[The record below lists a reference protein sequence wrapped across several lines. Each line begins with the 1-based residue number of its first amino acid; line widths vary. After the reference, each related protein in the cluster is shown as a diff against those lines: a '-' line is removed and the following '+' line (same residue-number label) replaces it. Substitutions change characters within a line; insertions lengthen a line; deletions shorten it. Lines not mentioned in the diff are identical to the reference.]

1 MTVTPQGSIF
11 VTGANGGLGSA
22 IVDQIV
28 RDPTLAA
35 NFHGLYTIRNPQR
48 AAAVEQVLKGGGAG
62 GHSYDLV
69 PLDLG
74 SLASVRAAAAD
85 VNRRVAEGSLP
96 PIRALVLNA
105 GWQEYTTQTW
115 TADGFDQAF
124 QANYLSHFLLTLL
137 LLESLDRE
145 RGRVVVLGS
154 WSHDTTDKRNTM
166 GPTGA
171 AYATE
176 PYRQIFATAD
186 QDQPMDTEKV
196 ATGRWSSAV
205 EHPGDLAAGYR
216 RYGASKL
223 AEVMMMR
230 ELAKRIAA
238 DPALSTLTVVG
249 VDPGAMPSN
258 LMRERGTPLLRF
270 MADWL
275 LPWLVPILSWFRPNG
290 DFRTTAQSARDVLCA
305 AGLVPGAGAGGN
317 TSTSP
322 EELNGTYFDGSKVG
336 EVGPEAK
343 DDVKCKTLWTDG
355 VRFAEVQEGD
365 TVLADWR

>member
-1 MTVTPQGSIF
+1 MAATPQGSIF

-22 IVDQIV
+22 IVDRIV

-35 NFHGLYTIRNPQR
+35 NLHGLYTIRNPQR
-48 AAAVEQVLKGGGAG
+48 ATAVEKVLSQGVV

-85 VNRRVAEGSLP
+85 VNRRVAAGSLP

-115 TADGFDQAF
+115 TPDGFDQAF

-171 AYATE
+171 AYTTE
-176 PYRQIFATAD
+176 PYRQIFATAAD

-223 AEVMMMR
+223 AEVMMI
-230 ELAKRIAA
+230 RIAA
-238 DPALSTLTVVG
+238 DPALSTLTIVA

-290 DFRTTAQSARDVLCA
+290 DFRTTVQSARDVLRA
-305 AGLVPGAGAGGN
+305 AGLVPGGD
-317 TSTSP
+317 TLKSP
-322 EELNGTYFDGSKVG
+322 ELNGTYFDGSKVG

-343 DDVKCKTLWTDG
+343 DNVKCKTLWTDG
-355 VRFAEVQEGD
+355 IRFAEVQEGD

>member
-1 MTVTPQGSIF
+1 MSTTPQGSIF

-22 IVDQIV
+22 IVGRII

-35 NFHGLYTIRNPQR
+35 NYHGLYTIRNPQR
-48 AAAVEQVLKGGGAG
+48 ATAVQKVLSQSAA
-62 GHSYDLV
+62 GHYRHDLV
-69 PLDLG
+69 SLDLS
-74 SLASVRAAAAD
+74 SLSSVRAAAAD
-85 VNRRVAEGSLP
+85 VNRRVAAGTLP

-105 GWQEYTTQTW
+105 GWQEYTTQTR
-115 TADGFDQAF
+115 TGDGFDQAF

-137 LLESLDRE
+137 LLQSLDRQ

-154 WSHDTTDKRNTM
+154 WSHDTTDPRNTM

-171 AYATE
+171 AYTTE
-176 PYRQIFATAD
+176 PYRQIFP
-186 QDQPMDTEKV
+186 DQPMDTEKV

-238 DPALSTLTVVG
+238 DPTLSNLTVVG

-290 DFRTTAQSARDVLCA
+290 DFRTTAQSARDVLSA
-305 AGLVPGAGAGGN
+305 AGLVPSSGSGGD

-322 EELNGTYFDGSKVG
+322 TLNGTYFDGCVVG

-355 VRFAEVQEGD
+355 IRFAEVQEGD